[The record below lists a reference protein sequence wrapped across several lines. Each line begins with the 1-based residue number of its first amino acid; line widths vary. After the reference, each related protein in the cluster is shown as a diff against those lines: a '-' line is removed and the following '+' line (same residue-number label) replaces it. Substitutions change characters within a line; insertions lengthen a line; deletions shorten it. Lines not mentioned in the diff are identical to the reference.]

1 MIYLLIII
9 LILIALVM
17 TLPMYN
23 TSRDDLAMMNLY
35 NKNQIKIK

>member
-17 TLPMYN
+17 TLPPYD

-35 NKNQIKIK
+35 RIK